1 MLEQAGWWQKKVWE
15 EDIVELVEEDDDVVS
30 APMENKFG

>member
-15 EDIVELVEEDDDVVS
+15 EAIVELVEEDDDVVGAQWKIS
-30 APMENKFG
+30 LG